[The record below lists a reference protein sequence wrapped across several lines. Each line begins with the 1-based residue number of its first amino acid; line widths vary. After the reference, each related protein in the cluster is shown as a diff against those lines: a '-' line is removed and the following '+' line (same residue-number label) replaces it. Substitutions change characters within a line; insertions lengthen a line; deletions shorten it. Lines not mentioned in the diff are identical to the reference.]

1 MRRSVLAVVAVVVV
15 ALVSVTPAGAISTAP
30 VYAGDFPDPSVV
42 VVGSRYWAYST
53 GSGGRNLQVM
63 SSSDLETWTTPADP
77 LRVLPSWARPGLRA
91 PDVLPRG
98 GTFLM
103 YYTVHDAASGRQC
116 ISVATSATPGGPF
129 TDSSSGPLLC
139 QIPNGGSIDPS
150 PVSASAGTYLAWKSD
165 DNAVGRR
172 THIWSQQLS
181 NDGRSL
187 VGSTSLLLSADAAWH
202 GSVIEGPSIVEVGGL
217 HYLFYGANTW
227 DSTKAAIGYAW
238 CTSPL
243 GPCIN
248 ASIWVP
254 GWPPRAPSSDP
265 AARTSSRMG
274 PERRGSPIMPGP
286 ARWATRMAAREPSGS
301 IALRSSRSSP
311 TPADRTPTTLGSDG
325 CSPILVPYV
334 DSGFQGGASWK

>member
-1 MRRSVLAVVAVVVV
+1 MRRSVLAVVSAVVV
-15 ALVSVTPAGAISTAP
+15 ALVSVAPAGAISTAP

-63 SSSDLETWTTPADP
+63 SSPDLETWTTPADP
-77 LRVLPSWARPGLRA
+77 LPVLPSWARPGLTWA

-116 ISVATSATPGGPF
+116 ISVATSAAPGGPF

-150 PVSASAGTYLAWKSD
+150 PVSTPAGTYLVWKSD
-165 DNAVGRR
+165 DNALGRR

-187 VGSTSLLLSADAAWH
+187 VGSRSLLLSADAAWQ

-217 HYLFYGANTW
+217 HYLFYGANAW
-227 DSTKAAIGYAW
+227 DSAKAAIGYAW

-248 ASIWVP
+248 ASILGPWMASH
-254 GWPPRAPSSDP
+254 GTKLGPSGPDVF
-265 AARTSSRMG
+265 ADAAGATRLAHHAWTGAVGYQNGGARTLWVDRL
-274 PERRGSPIMPGP
+274 
-286 ARWATRMAAREPSGS
+286 TFV
-301 IALRSSRSSP
+301 ALFP
-311 TPADRTPTTLGSDG
+311 DAG
-325 CSPILVPYV
+325 
-334 DSGFQGGASWK
+334 